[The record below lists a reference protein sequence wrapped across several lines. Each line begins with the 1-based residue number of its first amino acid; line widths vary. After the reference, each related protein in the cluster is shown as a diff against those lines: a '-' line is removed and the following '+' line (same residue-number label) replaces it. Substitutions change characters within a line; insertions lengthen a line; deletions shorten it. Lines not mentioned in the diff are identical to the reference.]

1 MVRAWRLRWL
11 SKYEAD
17 GHRVRGRHPL
27 VARDLLLAAFGR
39 LWKVTPPPIT
49 VFTYRF
55 GDKWQGHGADARSY
69 SALCRWRELGGSRAW
84 LAARRR
90 LAAEARGEQAAR
102 EQRMRKTAWR
112 QWGGVVND
120 EEWYEVGEEVEGG
133 RRLEVGKFAER
144 FRAHRTDGAVLISGR
159 VRRLLGWGSG
169 RRHDYIL
176 VDGRYFQ
183 QACGAQTLSGVALA
197 ERRPGL
203 SGRVFGPGESE
214 TFTIE
219 GGGGRQRWRSVRRR
233 AAATQGK
240 AALPN
245 GGWVVRSVAAAVC

>member
-1 MVRAWRLRWL
+1 
-11 SKYEAD
+11 
-17 GHRVRGRHPL
+17 
-27 VARDLLLAAFGR
+27 
-39 LWKVTPPPIT
+39 
-49 VFTYRF
+49 
-55 GDKWQGHGADARSY
+55 
-69 SALCRWRELGGSRAW
+69 
-84 LAARRR
+84 
-90 LAAEARGEQAAR
+90 
-102 EQRMRKTAWR
+102 MRKTAWR

-183 QACGAQTLSGVALA
+183 QACGTQTLSGEALA

-233 AAATQGK
+233 AAAAQGR

-245 GGWVVRSVAAAVC
+245 GGWVCEALLLQFGESKAACWCWSCGLTAATTGYAWLTATRRRARKQRPCYTRTAQTRSCCGGCACWWRRTARRARGRLRGSAELERAAAGGLQRTATCSTDGRLVAVRYGG